1 MRQTTI
7 LTLIL
12 AAIMSIGLFYLKY
25 EVTDLEQELDT
36 LNNAIVTDQKTIH
49 VLNAEW
55 SHLNDFS
62 RIQDLAKRYLNMAPT
77 EPNQIKTIQDL
88 SSDVINKEDKE
99 KNLSGNKT
107 FLMGIKKEPSL

>member
-12 AAIMSIGLFYLKY
+12 AAIMSVGLFYLKY

-36 LNNAIVTDQKTIH
+36 LNKAIVNDQKAIH

-55 SHLNDFS
+55 SHLNDIA
-62 RIQDLAKRYLNMAPT
+62 RIQDLAERYLNMIPT
-77 EPNQIKTIQDL
+77 KPNQIKSIEDL
-88 SSDVINKEDKE
+88 STSLINEEGSENSLSDK
-99 KNLSGNKT
+99 KNVFMN
-107 FLMGIKKEPSL
+107 IKKEPSL